1 MKNHAAYGLEMEDLD
16 VVVVEDSKPMQTII
30 RSILLSFKVAR
41 VRAFDSVDEALQS
54 MLAEP
59 PNVILTDWRMEP
71 ASGYQLLRLV
81 RHKHM
86 DPLCFVPILFLTA
99 HGTRALVDRAL
110 RAGAH
115 HLLVK
120 PVAPSTLYSRLRWLL
135 TDDRSLV
142 LESTGFYNILGVD
155 QLLDAAAEKIQTL
168 ENARTYH
175 QQAIQRLAAVQD
187 IVDKEFERTA
197 VETEEVMI
205 PENPAIGAEAR
216 QLQAEAAK
224 VAAQARPI
232 KKVLSKLG
240 AKGAKKAAAKAAKEK
255 LPASAYASTHR
266 EPGRRPP
273 NASRG

>member
-205 PENPAIGAEAR
+205 PESPAIGAEAR
-216 QLQAEAAK
+216 QLKAEAAK